1 MYTLQ
6 LVLCAILLIFD
17 SCILQFRHNS
27 KKLTMKKLALPS
39 MLLFVL
45 LLLNYSFKTFA
56 QTIPAKPT
64 MDTVKWGFQ
73 LYGFVRNDVMYD
85 SRQIVSAREGDFSIF
100 PKDKLLDAN
109 GNDINAAPTFHML
122 AIASRIGGNIT
133 GPNAFG
139 AKTSALFEA
148 EFFGNFDGGINEF
161 RLRHAWAKLDW
172 KKTQLAFGQYWHPM
186 FVPDCYPGVID
197 FNTGVPFQPFN
208 RSPQIRLTQKL
219 DKENKLALILAV
231 IAQRDF
237 ASAAPAG
244 YAATDP
250 FRNAALP
257 NLHAQLQYK
266 DAHLVAGLG
275 VDYKSL
281 RPRLS
286 SGTPSVISN
295 ERVNSTSFIAY
306 IKVITKPVIFKAEA
320 VSGENLTDHVML
332 GGYLGYL
339 TSPAAVETYAPTKTK
354 SFWFDV
360 AGTNKKV
367 VPGIFIGYTESNGA
381 NLGASAA
388 YGRAI
393 GIAGRGIKNIF
404 RISPR
409 IEFISGKFKFGTEM
423 EYTAAQYGAL
433 STDAKINGSTDNIN
447 NTRLLLTT
455 TFSF

>member
-1 MYTLQ
+1 MKKHALNS
-6 LVLCAILLIFD
+6 LLFCILL
-17 SCILQFRHNS
+17 
-27 KKLTMKKLALPS
+27 
-39 MLLFVL
+39 LFIA
-45 LLLNYSFKTFA
+45 NFKTFA
-56 QTIPAKPT
+56 QPMPAKPSA
-64 MDTVKWGFQ
+64 DTVKWGFQ

-85 SRQIVSAREGDFSIF
+85 SRQIGSIREGDFSIF

-109 GNDINAAPTFHML
+109 GIDINAAPSFHML
-122 AIASRIGGNIT
+122 AITSRIGGNIT

-139 AKTSALFEA
+139 AKTSAIFEA

-161 RLRHAWAKLDW
+161 RLRHAYAKLDW

-197 FNTGVPFQPFN
+197 FNTGAPFQPFN

-219 DKENKLALILAV
+219 DKDNKLALILAV

-237 ASAAPAG
+237 ASTAPAG
-244 YAATDP
+244 YASTDP

-257 NLHAQLQYK
+257 NMHAQLQFK

-281 RPRLS
+281 RPRLN
-286 SGTPSVISN
+286 SGTPNVVSN

-306 IKVITKPVIFKAEA
+306 LKVITKPVIFKAEA
-320 VSGENLTDHVML
+320 VSGENLTDHVMI
-332 GGYLGYL
+332 GGYLGYVAV
-339 TSPAAVETYAPTKTK
+339 PGAVETYAPTKTK

-360 AGTNKKV
+360 AGTTKKV

-381 NLGASAA
+381 GTGANAA

-393 GIAGRGIKNIF
+393 GISGRGIKNIF

-423 EYTAAQYGAL
+423 EYTAAQYGTL
-433 STDAKINGSTDNIN
+433 STDAKIAGNTDQIN

>member
-1 MYTLQ
+1 
-6 LVLCAILLIFD
+6 
-17 SCILQFRHNS
+17 
-27 KKLTMKKLALPS
+27 MKKLALPS
-39 MLLFVL
+39 LLFCTL
-45 LLLNYSFKTFA
+45 ILFINNFKTIA
-56 QTIPAKPT
+56 QAMPAKPVA
-64 MDTVKWGFQ
+64 DTVKWGFQ

-85 SRQIVSAREGDFSIF
+85 SRQIVSVREGVFSIF

-109 GNDINAAPTFHML
+109 GKDINAAPTFHML
-122 AIASRIGGNIT
+122 AIASRIGANIN

-161 RLRHAWAKLDW
+161 RLRHAFAKLDW

-219 DKENKLALILAV
+219 DKANKLGLILAV

-237 ASAAPAG
+237 ASVAPTG

-286 SGTPSVISN
+286 SGTPSIVSN
-295 ERVNSTSFIAY
+295 EKVNSTSFIAY
-306 IKVITKPVIFKAEA
+306 LKVITKPVIFKAEA

-332 GGYLGYL
+332 GGYLGYVA
-339 TSPAAVETYAPTKTK
+339 SPVSIETYAPTKTK

-367 VPGIFIGYTESNGA
+367 IPGIFVGYTESDGA
-381 NLGASAA
+381 GAGASAA

-393 GIAGRGIKNIF
+393 GITGRGIKNIF

-409 IEFISGKFKFGTEM
+409 IEFLSGKFKFGTEM
-423 EYTAAQYGAL
+423 EYTATQYGTL
-433 STDAKINGSTDNIN
+433 STDAKIAGTTDNIN
-447 NTRLLLTT
+447 NTRLLFTT